1 MQPSSSAI
9 DGLLLLAA
17 LLQGAAVVY
26 GCVLLRRR
34 RGAAGA
40 WSFLLGAMLSM
51 LAWRIVVVL
60 RIHPPGF
67 FNPMIAIW
75 GSTCMVIAMF
85 LFGREVARRE
95 RAEHE
100 RDALLAS
107 ERKARHEAEQA
118 SRLKDQFLATL
129 SHELRTPLT
138 AIVSWCAIVRMR
150 HDDPV
155 DVRRGIDTIER
166 SARAQG
172 RLIEDLLDATRMQA
186 GRLHLERSIVDLATP
201 VVAAIE
207 SLQPVAAQKNVTIEL
222 VPGKAPTW
230 IDADPG
236 RIQQVAANLI
246 GNAVKFSA
254 NGGNVRV
261 RVRDDGASAELIVED
276 DGEGIDATFLP
287 HVFERFR
294 QGDSTVTRRHGG
306 LGLGL
311 AIVANLVELHGGT
324 VEASSEGPGRGARFV
339 VRLPRSTA
347 SPDTALPAASEV
359 AGPPSLP
366 SDLRTLRVLVIDDEA
381 DVRSGLARLLENAG
395 AEVITL
401 ESGAGAEHAIEQ
413 HRPHVLLIDIGM
425 PGEDG
430 YTLIRRIRALPAASG
445 GTLPAIS
452 LTAHARSEDRARA
465 LASGFQRHLPKP
477 IDFPMLVETIRTLV
491 SRDAA
496 DVRASALAIRS
507 SSAQ

>member
-1 MQPSSSAI
+1 MQPSSPAI

-17 LLQGAAVVY
+17 ILQGAAVVY

-40 WSFLLGAMLSM
+40 WLFLLGAMLSM
-51 LAWRIVVVL
+51 LAWRIVVVT
-60 RIHPPGF
+60 RVHPPDF
-67 FNPMIAIW
+67 FNPTIAIW

-95 RAEHE
+95 RAEHQ

-107 ERKARHEAEQA
+107 EREARQKAEQA

-138 AIVSWCAIVRMR
+138 AILSWCAIVRMR
-150 HDDPV
+150 HDDPA
-155 DVRRGIDTIER
+155 DVRHGIDTIER
-166 SARAQG
+166 SARVQG

-186 GRLHLERSIVDLATP
+186 GRLHLERSVVDLAAP
-201 VVAAIE
+201 VAAAIE

-222 VPGKAPTW
+222 TQSDAPTW

-236 RIQQVAANLI
+236 RIQQAAANLI

-254 NGGNVRV
+254 TGGHVRV
-261 RVRDDGASAELIVED
+261 RVCDDGESAELAVED
-276 DGEGIDATFLP
+276 DGEGIPAAFLP

-294 QGDSTVTRRHGG
+294 QYDSTVRRRHGG

-324 VEASSEGPGRGARFV
+324 VQAYSEGSGRGARFV
-339 VRLPRSTA
+339 VRLPRCAA
-347 SPDTALPAASEV
+347 SPATALPAESELAS
-359 AGPPSLP
+359 PPP
-366 SDLRTLRVLVIDDEA
+366 ATPDLRGLRVLVIDDEA

-395 AEVITL
+395 AEVATL
-401 ESGAGAEHAIEQ
+401 ESGAGAEHAIAQ
-413 HRPHVLLIDIGM
+413 HRPHALLIDIGM

-430 YTLIRRIRALPAASG
+430 YSLIRRIRALPTASG
-445 GTLPAIS
+445 GALPAIS

-465 LASGFQRHLPKP
+465 LASGFQNHLPKP
-477 IDFPMLVETIRTLV
+477 IDFPVLVETIRTLV
-491 SRDAA
+491 ARDLAA
-496 DVRASALAIRS
+496 TRTSARPVQPP
-507 SSAQ
+507 SA